1 MAITAITNNKQLM
14 KFNNIMD
21 TYELGLGIATPSH
34 IIEFEFT
41 KVDVEALKLKRALNS
56 NTEIVNLIN
65 IILNHLKNNNNFIL
79 QIEGE

>member
-1 MAITAITNNKQLM
+1 MAITATGENSQLL

-21 TYELGLGIATPSH
+21 SYELGLGITTPRT

-41 KVDVEALKLKRALNS
+41 KADVEALKKKRALNS
-56 NTEIVNLIN
+56 NAEIVNLIN
-65 IILNHLKNNNNFIL
+65 IILNHLKNNDNYVL